1 MATTGRYNLIRIN
14 SVYLTSTGL
23 SGGTPCKTSV
33 EGLDALKSNYTG
45 STVIA
50 LDGTPINQVY
60 KNNKRGLP
68 LSITIETAEQAEF
81 NSLSALLETA
91 LFSSSEISVYIN
103 GTLGTFLFSCLPSFP
118 KPLEFPGDFQNT
130 RIANIKLNFVIADDL
145 YILAAEAGSISLTG
159 ANATLTQG

>member
-1 MATTGRYNLIRIN
+1 MAVTGKYSLVRIN
-14 SVYLTSTGL
+14 STWITATGL
-23 SGGTPCKTSV
+23 STGKPCRTIID
-33 EGLDALKSNYTG
+33 GLDALKSNYTG
-45 STVIA
+45 STIIA

-103 GTLGTFLFSCLPSFP
+103 GTLGTFLFSCLPAFP

-145 YILAAEAGSISLTG
+145 YILAAEPGSLILTG
-159 ANATLTQG
+159 ASATLTTG

>member
-1 MATTGRYNLIRIN
+1 MAVTGKYSLVRIN
-14 SVYLTSTGL
+14 STWITATGL
-23 SGGTPCKTSV
+23 STGKPCRTIID
-33 EGLDALKSNYTG
+33 GLDALKSNYTG
-45 STVIA
+45 STIIA

-145 YILAAEAGSISLTG
+145 YILAAEPGSLILTG
-159 ANATLTQG
+159 ASATLTTG